1 MTITRD
7 ITLHP
12 GSYHRPQMTD
22 FPTVGFLLLV
32 KLTMGLPTPFVFQ
45 ITHNADKHD
54 VGQVGVGV
62 DRSDVHQYT
71 HKFLAVITPTGVSS
85 WIMVLFNR

>member
-1 MTITRD
+1 
-7 ITLHP
+7 
-12 GSYHRPQMTD
+12 MTD

-54 VGQVGVGV
+54 VGQVGLKV
-62 DRSDVHQYT
+62 DRLDVHQDT
-71 HKFLAVITPTGVSS
+71 RKFLAVITPTGVSS